1 MYSSAAVVRREKV
14 RNGLERTK
22 LAIETGSDGTRM
34 HKGARKRE
42 RDGKWS
48 LRHIL
53 NSSRTEFQTSSPNR
67 RHISGGWDL
76 ECHYVTRANLVFP
89 SSQQLLIQT
98 KKNTYKQV
106 LKKKITIHKQILQR
120 GKEGI
125 QCQRAYL
132 RLEYWHRNVSQVFPC
147 DRWETFQNS
156 SGHRCCAM
164 DCKLVWRLVRRNHE
178 SSGNFSVIS
187 VK

>member
-76 ECHYVTRANLVFP
+76 ECHYVTRANLVFS
-89 SSQQLLIQT
+89 SSQQLLLQ
-98 KKNTYKQV
+98 KNIYEQV
-106 LKKKITIHKQILQR
+106 KKKKRLRSINKFYR
-120 GKEGI
+120 GEKKGFNVNAHIWDSSTGI
-125 QCQRAYL
+125 VTF
-132 RLEYWHRNVSQVFPC
+132 HRFSLAI
-147 DRWETFQNS
+147 DE
-156 SGHRCCAM
+156 
-164 DCKLVWRLVRRNHE
+164 KLFKIPADIVVAQWTVN
-178 SSGNFSVIS
+178 
-187 VK
+187 